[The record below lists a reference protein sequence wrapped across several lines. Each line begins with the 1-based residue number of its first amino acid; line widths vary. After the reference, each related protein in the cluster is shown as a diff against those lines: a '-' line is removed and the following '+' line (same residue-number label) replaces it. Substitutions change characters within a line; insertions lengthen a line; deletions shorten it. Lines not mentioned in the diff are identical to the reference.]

1 MNNSG
6 DFGDFDAGYDAAK
19 FDLSEG
25 WFDLSLRDESIRVT
39 VKNSGASVE
48 FVDGYMSYVGAERDK
63 NERKFFL

>member
-19 FDLSEG
+19 FDLAEG
-25 WFDLSLRDESIRVT
+25 WFDLTVSDEYILVV

-48 FVDGYMSYVGAERDK
+48 FVDGYMSFVAAERDK
-63 NERKFFL
+63 NERKISV